1 MAVRARYGCVW
12 TAAAARSAPFASHV
26 PVDKIQND
34 AHPFIIDAQVVL
46 QVLNELGA
54 CQVGIRKHR
63 LVADLARN
71 EPLLF
76 DPRLERFM
84 FELGA
89 NTEFLP
95 AMSAM
100 PR

>member
-1 MAVRARYGCVW
+1 MSASIMIMAVRARYGCVW

-54 CQVGIRKHR
+54 
-63 LVADLARN
+63 
-71 EPLLF
+71 
-76 DPRLERFM
+76 
-84 FELGA
+84 